1 MKHWQ
6 KYIQKH
12 QAYNK
17 YTVPPNFNY
26 GMVVVIPCYD
36 EPDVLTTLNSL
47 IQCAPTQHPV
57 GVLVVVNSSEMS
69 DDSVVQNNRKT
80 YNELIA
86 EINTTSAYPNPASS
100 YVTIQFNFL
109 RAEEKSILLVYDNL
123 GRQVLSRNIGKIY
136 DGQELIDTRK
146 LTDGLYLYQWVQNGK
161 KVSDGKF
168 LVIH

>member
-1 MKHWQ
+1 MRNVMYETKNMTMPTQDALCFH
-6 KYIQKH
+6 
-12 QAYNK
+12 YN
-17 YTVPPNFNY
+17 
-26 GMVVVIPCYD
+26 ICYD
-36 EPDVLTTLNSL
+36 AIGSPKSIATP
-47 IQCAPTQHPV
+47 QKPKA
-57 GVLVVVNSSEMS
+57 
-69 DDSVVQNNRKT
+69 T